1 MQDIN
6 TNLSPSLQCWR
17 DFFFNL
23 HRLVVY
29 SFFLCSVRDSSVI
42 TVSICVTTQTSV
54 NCSCVISGTCYLISL
69 SLTSPP
75 WTHPFIRL
83 LYASY
88 PSLSYLPWIFLFNLE
103 SPPQALPT
111 ASWSNSSSPSHALV
125 RSHSWKLSPFC
136 LRRKSFGLQY
146 KIFLPQ

>member
-1 MQDIN
+1 MQRIN

-23 HRLVVY
+23 HSLVVY
-29 SFFLCSVRDSSVI
+29 SFFLCSVCDSSVI

-54 NCSCVISGTCYLISL
+54 NCRCVISGNCYLISL

-88 PSLSYLPWIFLFNLE
+88 PSLSYLPWIFFFNRE
-103 SPPQALPT
+103 GPPQALPT
-111 ASWSNSSSPSHALV
+111 VSWFNSSPFHALV
-125 RSHSWKLSPFC
+125 CSHSWKLSPFC
-136 LRRKSFGLQY
+136 LHRKSFSLQH